1 MEAEKLLK
9 LVEKY
14 ESLIYETADHIW
26 KHPETGYREWKTS
39 AYMEEQFEKLG
50 YTLVRAGNI
59 PGFYADLDTGRPG
72 PKIAILGEL
81 DSRTRTRKPP
91 RSMPADITRRAESW

>member
-39 AYMEEQFEKLG
+39 AYMEAQFEKLG

-59 PGFYADLDTGRPG
+59 PGF
-72 PKIAILGEL
+72 
-81 DSRTRTRKPP
+81 
-91 RSMPADITRRAESW
+91 

>member
-39 AYMEEQFEKLG
+39 AYIEEQFEKLG

-59 PGFYADLDTGRPG
+59 PGFSISSGRFQDLIQPFSYE
-72 PKIAILGEL
+72 PCL
-81 DSRTRTRKPP
+81 
-91 RSMPADITRRAESW
+91 PAFFFMVLL